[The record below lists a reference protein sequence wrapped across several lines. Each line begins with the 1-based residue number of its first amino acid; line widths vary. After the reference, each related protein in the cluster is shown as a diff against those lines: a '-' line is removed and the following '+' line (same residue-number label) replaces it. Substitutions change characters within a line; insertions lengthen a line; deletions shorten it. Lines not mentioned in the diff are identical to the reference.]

1 MLTYMRSNDAYWGLP
16 HDVFAFTMLQEIL
29 ARSLTLELGTYK
41 HAVVLLAVHASI
53 SFADAVLIA
62 CLGQRSRDQDHTAAI
77 RDLRA
82 LCRTRRID
90 EKGIAHFSW
99 LLQRKTD
106 FSYGDHP
113 LSGHTEVQLAIVNAE
128 RFQTWVYRT
137 FGEVR
142 A

>member
-1 MLTYMRSNDAYWGLP
+1 MKAVDRIRVLHHRDRAESFISAMK
-16 HDVFAFTMLQEIL
+16 FL
-29 ARSLTLELGTYK
+29 ADDLATYK

-113 LSGHTEVQLAIVNAE
+113 RYGHTDVQSAMLNAE

-137 FGEVR
+137 FGEVKV
-142 A
+142 